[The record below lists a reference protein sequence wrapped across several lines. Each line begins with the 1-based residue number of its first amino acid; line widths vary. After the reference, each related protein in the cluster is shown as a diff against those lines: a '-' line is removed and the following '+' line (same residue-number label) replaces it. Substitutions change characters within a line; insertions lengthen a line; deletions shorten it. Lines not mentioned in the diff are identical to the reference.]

1 MGQEIQVVVG
11 SKGFIG
17 QNLIRRLQ
25 VDFEVVIKVD
35 RLIPSDDY
43 EVNCDNSWPDVV
55 ADKISTYAKQQFRIW
70 HLAANSDI
78 RKSASDPDL
87 DYIDTLGS
95 SLQVIRLA
103 AKLKEYCTGIL
114 FTSSSS
120 VYGQGTNQRFTEES
134 NLLPKSYYGVM
145 KLASENAF
153 RIFQERYNI
162 NCHILRL
169 PNVVG
174 PNMTHGVIFDL
185 LNKISVNSQILNVL
199 GDGNQRKVYIH
210 VEDLVDFMQD
220 IIKFKEG
227 ITLNISN
234 SDDGLAVKEIVTE
247 ILNIIGI
254 ETEVIYE
261 NKQEGWPGDVTI
273 CLMDNSKMRKFAN
286 LEFRSSKDSVKD
298 AIISRLGEIKL
309 CSV

>member
-1 MGQEIQVVVG
+1 
-11 SKGFIG
+11 
-17 QNLIRRLQ
+17 
-25 VDFEVVIKVD
+25 
-35 RLIPSDDY
+35 
-43 EVNCDNSWPDVV
+43 
-55 ADKISTYAKQQFRIW
+55 
-70 HLAANSDI
+70 
-78 RKSASDPDL
+78 
-87 DYIDTLGS
+87 
-95 SLQVIRLA
+95 
-103 AKLKEYCTGIL
+103 
-114 FTSSSS
+114 
-120 VYGQGTNQRFTEES
+120 
-134 NLLPKSYYGVM
+134 
-145 KLASENAF
+145 
-153 RIFQERYNI
+153 
-162 NCHILRL
+162 
-169 PNVVG
+169 VG

-185 LNKISVNSQILNVL
+185 INKISVNSQILNVL

-220 IIKFKEG
+220 VIKVKDG